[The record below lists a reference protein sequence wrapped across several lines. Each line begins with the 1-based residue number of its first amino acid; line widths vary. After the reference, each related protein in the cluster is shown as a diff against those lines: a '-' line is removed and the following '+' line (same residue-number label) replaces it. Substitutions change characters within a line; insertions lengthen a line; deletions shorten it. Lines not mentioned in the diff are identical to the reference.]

1 MAANVAQPERNNIK
15 CYALVFS
22 NIYINIDI
30 DIDYITRLQLQK

>member
-1 MAANVAQPERNNIK
+1 MAANVAQPEHSNIK

-22 NIYINIDI
+22 NIYIDIDI